1 MATKTTI
8 NFDDEME
15 AALDELAAID
25 GTKRLAIKR
34 SLLAE
39 VKRRRRSQ
47 AILDLIASWEAEDGP
62 IDAEHLAWAD
72 AVLDRQGVGSV
83 IVDAGPFIVDGE
95 QVNSR
100 LWALIKRA
108 TERGDDLHTTHP
120 VLAQVWRDP
129 TRQANLARALRSF
142 DIHPLDESRSVGRRL
157 AATGTSDVVDAHL
170 AVVAQSLGT
179 FILTGDPDDMA
190 LLDARFEVY

>member
-15 AALDELAAID
+15 AALAELVGID

-47 AILDLIASWEAEDGP
+47 AMIDLIASWEAEDGQ

-72 AVLDRQGVGSV
+72 AVLDRQGV
-83 IVDAGPFIVDGE
+83 D
-95 QVNSR
+95 R
-100 LWALIKRA
+100 
-108 TERGDDLHTTHP
+108 
-120 VLAQVWRDP
+120 
-129 TRQANLARALRSF
+129 
-142 DIHPLDESRSVGRRL
+142 
-157 AATGTSDVVDAHL
+157 
-170 AVVAQSLGT
+170 
-179 FILTGDPDDMA
+179 
-190 LLDARFEVY
+190 

>member
-1 MATKTTI
+1 MASKTTI

-62 IDAEHLAWAD
+62 IDAEHLAGAD
-72 AVLDRQGVGSV
+72 EVLDRQGVG
-83 IVDAGPFIVDGE
+83 
-95 QVNSR
+95 R
-100 LWALIKRA
+100 
-108 TERGDDLHTTHP
+108 
-120 VLAQVWRDP
+120 
-129 TRQANLARALRSF
+129 
-142 DIHPLDESRSVGRRL
+142 
-157 AATGTSDVVDAHL
+157 
-170 AVVAQSLGT
+170 
-179 FILTGDPDDMA
+179 
-190 LLDARFEVY
+190 